1 MLMGGRNRLLFVT
14 RKGYERV
21 VTRIMQFHSCAV
33 SSGGGVSCWG
43 RNDDGQ
49 VMLVDFYWAVACC
62 GDVVVQADDV
72 FC

>member
-1 MLMGGRNRLLFVT
+1 MTREGCERAVT
-14 RKGYERV
+14 SV
-21 VTRIMQFHSCAV
+21 MQYHSCAV

-62 GDVVVQADDV
+62 GEDFVQADDV